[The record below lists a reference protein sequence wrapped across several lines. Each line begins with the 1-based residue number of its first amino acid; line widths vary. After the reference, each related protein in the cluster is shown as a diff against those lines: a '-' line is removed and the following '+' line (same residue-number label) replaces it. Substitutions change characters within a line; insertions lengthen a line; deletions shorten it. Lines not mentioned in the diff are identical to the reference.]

1 MVLDKGDIEA
11 IARFRAGKGK
21 FMLGML
27 LFGILWLLGTLVVLF
42 TLTYDRSML
51 GCAIVGVVAF
61 IIWLIVYLVMIELR
75 TKGLVVKIKEA
86 YEKDIK
92 S

>member
-1 MVLDKGDIEA
+1 MELGKGDLVA

-27 LFGILWLLGTLVVLF
+27 LFGILWLLGTLVALF
-42 TLTYDRSML
+42 TLTYDRGML
-51 GCAIVGVVAF
+51 YCAIIGAVIF
-61 IIWLIVYLVMIELR
+61 FIWLIVYLAMIELR
-75 TKGLVVKIKEA
+75 TKGLVVKIKEG